1 MLRAPT
7 AFLRLTATPLKHIT
21 LAASLLLAGCIG
33 GGSSSGDASDTGS
46 TAACGKT
53 ETRNLLVNENT
64 TYRDNLSLCF
74 SAEEASLEADGQL
87 SELHWEGNTLA
98 FRSSHVDR
106 PRRTQVRILDP
117 HGSTQLRINVVV
129 ENRSGR
135 ADEIRA
141 DHLVDESASILALSE
156 DRQAYAYMLEVAYL
170 EGQIDWSERQSML
183 ADWTP
188 ETASAHGTLAE
199 KIKKVERVL
208 EDYRNGRAGEYE
220 LSQAAD
226 LAASYLGAHGQY
238 AADKLMALA
247 RDQRIDVAVPDI
259 STGELAYRAGV
270 EQVSRHVGNPM
281 YGELVQQQ
289 WQFDRRYRFLNDVDI
304 VETRS

>member
-1 MLRAPT
+1 MLR
-7 AFLRLTATPLKHIT
+7 TPVTPLHLSAGLLKHIT

-33 GGSSSGDASDTGS
+33 GGSSGGDSSDTAS

-64 TYRDNLSLCF
+64 NYRDNLSLCF
-74 SAEEASLEADGQL
+74 SADEGSLEADGQL
-87 SELHWEGNTLA
+87 SELHWEGETLA
-98 FRSSHVDR
+98 FRSGHVDR
-106 PRRTQVRILDP
+106 PRRTQIRVLDP
-117 HGSTQLRINVVV
+117 DGSTQLRINIVV

-141 DHLVDESASILALSE
+141 DHLVDESASILALKE

-170 EGQIDWSERQSML
+170 EGQINWSERQSML

-188 ETASAHGTLAE
+188 ETSSAHATLAE

-208 EDYRNGRAGEYE
+208 EDYRDGRAGEYQ

-238 AADKLMALA
+238 AADKLMELTG
-247 RDQRIDVAVPDI
+247 DQRIDVAVPDI
-259 STGELAYRAGV
+259 SSGQLAYRADV
-270 EQVSRHVGNPM
+270 RRVSRHFGNPA
-281 YGELVQQQ
+281 YGELVRQQ